1 MADNGVRVE
10 SVEAELRSEIS
21 ISSAKMMNDQ
31 YRHDP
36 AKKNNRTDPTVF
48 TTPSDNSPT
57 DDVVSGPD
65 ALISIT
71 KISTRTSRE
80 EIKKLLI
87 EDPGREEHMKNNDF
101 HTIIFVTR
109 IRMEDPSTTRFV
121 NAILQF
127 VFPPFV
133 KILNYSP
140 REREVIPGIIKS
152 VGTGILTSPALD
164 LTAVSFK
171 GTGFPEDTPEERFE
185 FISGTDSKI
194 TGRYSKKSGFYL
206 GIPSS
211 ELFEYMAMLK
221 NDHEVYGEVYLPMP
235 LFDVESYGTENLAV
249 FSLIIQTPRDILPE
263 IRVHVDSKVKGT
275 IWGVIH
281 LKSRITFS
289 KS

>member
-1 MADNGVRVE
+1 MADNGVSVE

-21 ISSAKMMNDQ
+21 KFSAKMMKDQ

-36 AKKNNRTDPTVF
+36 AKNNLTDPGVLAI
-48 TTPSDNSPT
+48 PSENSLMGEM
-57 DDVVSGPD
+57 VSGPD

-71 KISTRTSRE
+71 KISTRTSRD

-87 EDPGREEHMKNNDF
+87 EDPGREEHMKNHDF
-101 HTIIFVTR
+101 YTIIFVTR
-109 IRMEDPSTTRFV
+109 IRIEDPSTTRFV
-121 NAILQF
+121 NAFLQF

-140 REREVIPGIIKS
+140 RERGIIQGIIKGG
-152 VGTGILTSPALD
+152 GTGILSSPGLD
-164 LTAVSFK
+164 VTAVSYN
-171 GTGFPEDTPEERFE
+171 GTGLLDDNPENRFE
-185 FISGTDSKI
+185 FMSGTDTKI
-194 TGRYSKKSGFYL
+194 TGIYSKKYGFYL
-206 GIPSS
+206 GMPPS

-221 NDHEVYGEVYLPMP
+221 NDHEVYGEVYPPMP
-235 LFDVESYGTENLAV
+235 SSEIETTGKENLAV
-249 FSLIIQTPRDILPE
+249 FPLIIQTPRDILPE

>member
-10 SVEAELRSEIS
+10 SFEAELRSEIG
-21 ISSAKMMNDQ
+21 IASAKSMKDQ

-36 AKKNNRTDPTVF
+36 AKNNLTDPGIF
-48 TTPSDNSPT
+48 TTPSDSFPGGDT
-57 DDVVSGPD
+57 VSGPD

-87 EDPGREEHMKNNDF
+87 EDPGREEHMKNHDF
-101 HTIIFVTR
+101 YTIIFVTR
-109 IRMEDPSTTRFV
+109 IRMEDPSTTSFV
-121 NAILQF
+121 NAILEF
-127 VFPPFV
+127 VFPAYV

-140 REREVIPGIIKS
+140 RERWVIPAIIKAG
-152 VGTGILTSPALD
+152 GTGILSSPALD
-164 LTAVSFK
+164 LTAESFK
-171 GTGFPEDTPEERFE
+171 GTGFPDDTLENRFE
-185 FISGTDSKI
+185 FISGADTII
-194 TGRYSKKSGFYL
+194 TGIYSKKSGFYL
-206 GIPSS
+206 GIPPPG
-211 ELFEYMAMLK
+211 LFEYMAMLK
-221 NDHEVYGEVYLPMP
+221 NDHEVFGEVFPPIP
-235 LFDVESYGTENLAV
+235 LFDIETTGKENFAV
-249 FSLIIQTPRDILPE
+249 FPMIIQTPRDILPG

>member
-21 ISSAKMMNDQ
+21 ISSAKLMKDQ

-36 AKKNNRTDPTVF
+36 VKNNLMDPGVF
-48 TTPSDNSPT
+48 TTPSENFLAGDI
-57 DDVVSGPD
+57 VSGPD

-87 EDPGREEHMKNNDF
+87 EDPGREEHMKNHDF
-101 HTIIFVTR
+101 YTIIFVTR
-109 IRMEDPSTTRFV
+109 IRMEDPSTTSFV
-121 NAILQF
+121 NAILEF
-127 VFPPFV
+127 VFPPYV

-140 REREVIPGIIKS
+140 RERGVIPAIIKAG
-152 VGTGILTSPALD
+152 GTGIRSSPALD
-164 LTAVSFK
+164 LTAESFK
-171 GTGFPEDTPEERFE
+171 GTGFPDDTPENRFE
-185 FISGTDSKI
+185 FISGADTKI
-194 TGRYSKKSGFYL
+194 TGIYSKKSGFYL
-206 GIPSS
+206 GIPPPG
-211 ELFEYMAMLK
+211 LFEYMAMLK
-221 NDHEVYGEVYLPMP
+221 NDHEVFGEVFPPIP
-235 LFDVESYGTENLAV
+235 LFDIETTGKENLAV
-249 FSLIIQTPRDILPE
+249 FPMIIQTPRDILPE